1 MKRLILLLFV
11 LLLPLTAVSEGELS
25 LIPME
30 TKGYG
35 DNSIAVHSP
44 VEGDL
49 LLRIYDQYNVYRTW
63 LMKVA
68 AGENTIIWDGLGE
81 NQERISD
88 GVYTLAAEVS
98 GIDGNVYEA
107 EAPITFVRCH
117 QAMTLALPS
126 SNTVYQADDDW
137 FVELDMVRP
146 GSYVMEVY
154 LADDLVHPVKIRQYE
169 ASGYDVFKHRWNA
182 NGLEPGAYVLR
193 FYAADNPAYHYDMGI
208 TVKAGSAPVLP
219 LAETGK
225 FMPEIDDTDEEIWRL
240 MMQPSAVI
248 DLKATSHQNVYDEPS
263 KSGRVLGTLHGQ
275 SQAVNVL
282 DIRGDGWVKISAWQ
296 HEDGS
301 FVEGYVPQE
310 RLMMVQP
317 NGEYGLLLDKQ
328 AQTLTIYHRGK
339 KLTTLSIS
347 TGLVAQNKLF
357 RETPAGSYLT
367 LEHMSE
373 FASEGYHYDYPI
385 RYDGG
390 NLLHQLGHKVQG
402 SRHDF
407 ADQTPQLGQKA
418 SHGCIRLPSQVN
430 AEGVNAYWLYTHLP
444 YHTRLIILDDPEQRM
459 TDAALAGAGLREQ
472 RSDLPAVEPLPELS
486 GETEVIIT
494 LGGDTV
500 LGTRE
505 SWWEL
510 DESLPAYL
518 AREGMTYPFS
528 GLNAI
533 FAADDMTLVNLE
545 CVLKDDAAGEDKSK
559 QWRFRGLT
567 SYTDV
572 LKLASIEK
580 VNIANNHY
588 IDYGDRGMES
598 TRAALAQAGI
608 AYSGHGYTYVWD
620 IKGHRIG
627 FGGCR
632 ETTYKSDKSVID
644 RDIAALKSV
653 GCEVI
658 LYSCHWGKEYS
669 ATHNDLQEKMA
680 REAIDAGANV
690 VIGTHPHVVQGIDTM
705 DGAVVLYSLGN
716 LMFGGTHDMTTFDA
730 TLAQL
735 RLRFDEDAYM
745 GCGVELIPVLTSGQP
760 VANDFRPVVA
770 EGVDRMRI
778 LTKIQADSGVMLN
791 ESMWFP
797 VEQGE

>member
-25 LIPME
+25 LMPSE

-35 DNSIAVHSP
+35 DNSMAVRAP
-44 VEGDL
+44 MEGDL
-49 LLRIYDQYNVYRTW
+49 LLRIFDQYNVYRTIQ
-63 LMKVA
+63 LPVN
-68 AGENTIIWDGLGE
+68 AGENVITWDGLGE
-81 NQERISD
+81 NQERIGD
-88 GVYTLAAEVS
+88 GDYTLSGTLTTAGGSIYTAES
-98 GIDGNVYEA
+98 T
-107 EAPITFVRCH
+107 ITFTRCH

-126 SNTVYQADDDW
+126 SNMIYQESSEW
-137 FVELDMVRP
+137 FAELDLIRP

-154 LADDLVHPVKIRQYE
+154 SAENMSQAVRIRQYE

-182 NGLEPGAYVLR
+182 DGLESGAYVLR
-193 FYAADNPAYHYDMGI
+193 FYAVGNPTYSHDI
-208 TVKAGSAPVLP
+208 PVTVKAGSAPVLP
-219 LAETGK
+219 LAVTEK
-225 FMPEIDDTDEEIWRL
+225 FMPAEGDTDETIWQL

-248 DLKATSHQNVYDEPS
+248 NLKSTSHQNVYDESS
-263 KSGRVLGTLHGQ
+263 KQGRVLGTLHGR

-317 NGEYGLLLDKQ
+317 NDEYGLLLDKQ
-328 AQTLTIYHRGK
+328 AQTLAVYHGGER
-339 KLTTLSIS
+339 LTMLDVS
-347 TGLVAQNKLF
+347 TGLMAQNKLF

-390 NLLHQLGHKVQG
+390 NLLHQLGHKERSG
-402 SRHDF
+402 RNDHT
-407 ADQTPQLGQKA
+407 DQIPQLGKKA
-418 SHGCIRLPSQVN
+418 SHGCIRLPNQVN
-430 AEGVNAYWLYTHLP
+430 EDGVNAYWLYTHLP

-459 TDAALAGAGLREQ
+459 EEAALANAGLDKPKE
-472 RSDLPAVEPLPELS
+472 DLPVAQELPELA
-486 GETEVIIT
+486 GETEIVIT

-510 DESLPAYL
+510 EESFPAYL
-518 AREGMTYPFS
+518 AREGMAYPFS
-528 GLNAI
+528 ELATI

-545 CVLKDDAAGEDKSK
+545 CVLKNDASGEDKTK

-567 SYTDV
+567 DYTDV
-572 LKLASIEK
+572 LKLASIEQ

-588 IDYGDRGMES
+588 IDYGDWGMES
-598 TRAALAQAGI
+598 TRVALKTAGV

-620 IKGHRIG
+620 MKGHRIG

-632 ETTYKSDKSVID
+632 ETTYKSDKHVIA

-669 ATHNDLQEKMA
+669 ATHNDLQERMA
-680 REAIDAGANV
+680 LAAIEAGANV

-716 LMFGGTHDMTTFDA
+716 LMFGGTHDMTTFDGA
-730 TLAQL
+730 LAQL
-735 RLRFDEDAYM
+735 RLRFDEDGYL
-745 GCGVELIPVLTSGQP
+745 GCGVEFIPILTSGQP

-770 EGVDRMRI
+770 QGVDRSRI
-778 LTKIQADSGVMLN
+778 LTKIQVDSGVMLS
-791 ESMWFP
+791 EKMWFP
-797 VEQGE
+797 AE